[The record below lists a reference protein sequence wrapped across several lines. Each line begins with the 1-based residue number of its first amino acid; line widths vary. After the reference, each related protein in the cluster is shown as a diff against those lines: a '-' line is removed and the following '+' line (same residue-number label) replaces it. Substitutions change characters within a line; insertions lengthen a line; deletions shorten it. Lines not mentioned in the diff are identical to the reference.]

1 MAGKSRPAVRLR
13 VLRTQRLTPHMIR
26 IVAGGPGLAD
36 FEPNGFADAYVKMLF
51 PQEGVE
57 YPQPFDMGVIRA
69 EMPREQW
76 PVMRTYTVRYYDAN
90 AGELALDFV
99 HHGDQGLGGP
109 WAAAARPGDEL
120 LLAGPGGAYA
130 PGEEADWHLLAGDE
144 SALPA
149 IAVALEAMPAGVPV
163 RVFVEVAD
171 PAEEQPLVTK
181 GDAQIQWLHRAAGHD
196 LVSAVRALDFP
207 GARCRHSSTVRPERS
222 RSCAGCCSTSAAWPG
237 RCSRS
242 PATGAG
248 AGPTRSGGRKRRRSA
263 PRRRLAA
270 ESAPGA
276 GHGRRR
282 PSPGPRDHGVT
293 GCAGR

>member
-207 GARCRHSSTVRPERS
+207 GGTVQAFVHGE
-222 RSCAGCCSTSAAWPG
+222 
-237 RCSRS
+237 
-242 PATGAG
+242 AG
-248 AGPTRSGGRKRRRSA
+248 AVKEL
-263 PRRRLAA
+263 RRLLLDERGVAREMLSISGYWRRGRTDEEWRAEKAA
-270 ESAPGA
+270 ERAA
-276 GHGRRR
+276 EE
-282 PSPGPRDHGVT
+282 
-293 GCAGR
+293 AGR